1 MVLYNGSI
9 GRVSGCHSPPCRLP
23 DGFTKI
29 TDTRDHQQ
37 GAQNLQKVE
46 RRWRGESRRGEV
58 NGKEKRDE
66 GDRGGIQKVGYKD
79 EGNSMND

>member
-9 GRVSGCHSPPCRLP
+9 GRVSGRHSTPRRLP

-29 TDTRDHQQ
+29 TDTGDHQQ

-46 RRWRGESRRGEV
+46 RRRWRGESRRGEV
-58 NGKEKRDE
+58 SGKEKRDE
-66 GDRGGIQKVGYKD
+66 GDRGGIQKVGYWKR
-79 EGNSMND
+79 